1 MTSSTGASLVS
12 EALTQGFGSLAGGF
26 VAIAISL
33 FAFTTVLGWS
43 FYGTKSCEY
52 LFGTKATICY
62 KVIFVICI
70 VFGATMS
77 FDLAWAIAD
86 TLNALMAIPNLIGV
100 LCLSGTV
107 FAITKN
113 YTARK
118 ITKTNANL
126 KPMLSFDPEIQAIQE
141 QALSQEES

>member
-1 MTSSTGASLVS
+1 M
-12 EALTQGFGSLAGGF
+12 
-26 VAIAISL
+26 
-33 FAFTTVLGWS
+33 
-43 FYGTKSCEY
+43 
-52 LFGTKATICY
+52 Y

-113 YTARK
+113 YTNRK
-118 ITKTNANL
+118 ITKTAPNE
-126 KPMLSFDPEIQAIQE
+126 KPMLSFDPEIQAMQE
-141 QALSQEES
+141 KAIAEEEA

>member
-1 MTSSTGASLVS
+1 M
-12 EALTQGFGSLAGGF
+12 
-26 VAIAISL
+26 
-33 FAFTTVLGWS
+33 
-43 FYGTKSCEY
+43 
-52 LFGTKATICY
+52 
-62 KVIFVICI
+62 IFVICI

-126 KPMLSFDPEIQAIQE
+126 KPMLSFDPEIQAMQE